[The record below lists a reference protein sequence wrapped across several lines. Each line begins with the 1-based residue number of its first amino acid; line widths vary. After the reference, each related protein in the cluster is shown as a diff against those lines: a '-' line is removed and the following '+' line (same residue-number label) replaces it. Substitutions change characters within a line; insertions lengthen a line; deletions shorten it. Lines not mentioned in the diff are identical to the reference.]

1 MSRKKF
7 FSDHLEAKAFMIKF
21 FSHNKQVGIYDLKKI
36 YPRRV
41 KTRFFVGTYLE
52 WLNI

>member
-1 MSRKKF
+1 MRRKKF
-7 FSDHLEAKAFMIKF
+7 FEKHFEAKTFMINF
-21 FSHNKQVGIYDLKKI
+21 FGHDEQVGLYDLKKI